1 MKKSLAILALTTLL
15 GACTTNQG
23 TFTVLSKNV
32 VDLSHFDIS
41 KADKI
46 RNVKGRS
53 SAYHIL
59 WGTFGETN
67 PNIESAM
74 DDAFKRVDGD
84 LFVDAKVVSGG
95 FSVLLFG
102 QSWVEVSGDV
112 VKTRR

>member
-1 MKKSLAILALTTLL
+1 MKKSLAVLTLAAIL

-46 RNVKGRS
+46 RNVKGKS

-74 DDAFKRVDGD
+74 DDAFKKVDGD
-84 LFVDAKVVSGG
+84 LFVDARVDSGYFTVG
-95 FSVLLFG
+95 LFG